1 MSESLP
7 SRIHALPPFTTHSR
21 PLSSGLCLRY
31 ISRSASAAWD
41 RKTSSSWRKQQG
53 FYCLTELQVRRW
65 SRPWGRLPAKDS
77 ADLVVILLAL
87 SPSGW
92 RESRFSDSAMTSK
105 VYHRKILCLEVS
117 RNLLSLCF
125 ISMSWI
131 TCLVQIHSPGQKED
145 KVQTDTAGFVFQMKD
160 TEMEFHWGIKID
172 SYSLW
177 PLTEHAEKPEYNLG
191 YCLAGKGWL
200 SVLRLLDWAKPSLFY
215 LC

>member
-1 MSESLP
+1 MLLP
-7 SRIHALPPFTTHSR
+7 
-21 PLSSGLCLRY
+21 
-31 ISRSASAAWD
+31 AWN
-41 RKTSSSWRKQQG
+41 RKTSSSWLKQQG
-53 FYCLTELQVRRW
+53 FYWLTELQVQRW

-77 ADLVVILLAL
+77 AAFVVILLAL

-117 RNLLSLCF
+117 WNLLSLCF
-125 ISMSWI
+125 ISMSWV
-131 TCLVQIHSPGQKED
+131 TCLVQIHSPGQKGD
-145 KVQTDTAGFVFQMKD
+145 KVQTDTAGFVFHLKD
-160 TEMEFHWGIKID
+160 MEMEFHWDIKID
-172 SYSLW
+172 SCSLW

-200 SVLRLLDWAKPSLFY
+200 LVLLLRDLAKPSLFY